1 MVEICPLDI
10 FFLTMDPKC
19 MLKKQGNFY
28 PVSEGISIDLGG
40 ACVLRGALDENRC
53 SVHVR
58 YRRRKE
64 KASCLLDCQFKNSF
78 NVKMDSRSKLA
89 KSSSKI
95 LCDDC
100 S

>member
-40 ACVLRGALDENRC
+40 ACVLGGALDENR
-53 SVHVR
+53 
-58 YRRRKE
+58 
-64 KASCLLDCQFKNSF
+64 
-78 NVKMDSRSKLA
+78 
-89 KSSSKI
+89 
-95 LCDDC
+95 
-100 S
+100 